1 MPTQRVDAILKPT
14 TFGTVHII
22 RRGRH
27 SNFAAYGTT
36 TYRAL
41 VKRIATFQT
50 RRKMSAGDK
59 YRIAP
64 LLEKDHTQDISNLFG
79 DFRNRLC
86 GSYGRQ
92 AVNILRVRIL
102 RCVR

>member
-1 MPTQRVDAILKPT
+1 MPTQRVDAILKPP

-27 SNFAAYGTT
+27 LNLAAYGTT

-41 VKRIATFQT
+41 VKRMATFQT
-50 RRKMSAGDK
+50 RRKMSTGDK

-64 LLEKDHTQDISNLFG
+64 LLEADYTQEISKFFG
-79 DFRNRLC
+79 NFRNGLC

-92 AVNILRVRIL
+92 AVNILRVFVL
-102 RCVR
+102 

>member
-1 MPTQRVDAILKPT
+1 MPTQRVDAILKTT

-27 SNFAAYGTT
+27 SNSAAYGTT

-50 RRKMSAGDK
+50 RREMSTGDK

-64 LLEKDHTQDISNLFG
+64 LLEADHTQDISKFFG
-79 DFRNRLC
+79 NFRNRLC
-86 GSYGRQ
+86 GSSGRQ
-92 AVNILRVRIL
+92 AINILRVF
-102 RCVR
+102 